1 MILSIIMLA
10 SFTYSVYW
18 DDVIYKI
25 ADYYDLLPPLPRI
38 IDPANPANNVW
49 ESGFRPAGKSL
60 VLVSKID
67 SIDLST
73 PI

>member
-1 MILSIIMLA
+1 MFCMKNFPLNY
-10 SFTYSVYW
+10 FSVYW
-18 DDVIYKI
+18 ADGNYKI
-25 ADYYDLLPPLPRI
+25 ADYRDLLPSPPRI

-49 ESGFRPAGKSL
+49 ESGVRPAGQSS